1 MQYVARDEGYV
12 SRVACGAVAG
22 WAGWLTIYPLDVL
35 RSRVISLGAGGG
47 PSLAPLAA
55 ARACYAEHGLRG
67 FFVGIRLTLLRA
79 APVAG
84 VVLPIND
91 YFLRLLR
98 TEEVT
103 RL

>member
-1 MQYVARDEGYV
+1 M
-12 SRVACGAVAG
+12 
-22 WAGWLTIYPLDVL
+22 
-35 RSRVISLGAGGG
+35 GAGGG
-47 PSLAPLAA
+47 PSLTPLAA

-91 YFLRLLR
+91 YVLRLLR
-98 TEEVT
+98 SED
-103 RL
+103 RLH